1 MYFTRTFC
9 CSDAI
14 PACSLSSDFHCAPC
28 VDDTSHS
35 ESLSKARKG
44 NDMTDTP
51 KPSDKLSLLQA
62 RAEARRVLLE
72 AEERW
77 RLSVASEASLINMF
91 RAVVDREEG
100 DFLILELTSSKGG
113 AQHFIEVPKKDLP
126 NVKEGDILTVE
137 FSNFGTSIGQA
148 K

>member
-1 MYFTRTFC
+1 
-9 CSDAI
+9 
-14 PACSLSSDFHCAPC
+14 
-28 VDDTSHS
+28 
-35 ESLSKARKG
+35 
-44 NDMTDTP
+44 MTDTP